1 MIVVYRASMR
11 RTVIVGLGL
20 TALVVPNV
28 EAYAAVKTPKPKKKV
43 VTVTKS
49 FTGTSASAVQ
59 WGEVEV
65 TIVVRKTTTTVLA
78 TKKSTVTRRIT
89 KVTVPI
95 YPDHTSRSIY
105 LNQHA
110 LPVLIEETLQ
120 AQSSKIDMVSEAS
133 ATSDAFVSS
142 LQSALVAAR
151 RA

>member
-1 MIVVYRASMR
+1 M
-11 RTVIVGLGL
+11 
-20 TALVVPNV
+20 
-28 EAYAAVKTPKPKKKV
+28 KTPKPKKKV